1 MGCGHQTSFWKDVWL
16 GECSLKIQFPR
27 LFKICQDQE
36 ISVQAAAATNWELS
50 YRRCFGE
57 AEMEWRELMAKLEAV
72 ILTKVDD
79 KVCWKLEHS
88 GKFTTRSMYRFITYA
103 GVTDVQMMEIW
114 KAKIPLKVQ
123 IFLWMAWHDRIQTVQ
138 QLRRNWDKA
147 QVCKFCGQEES
158 VDHLLFK
165 CPVAVAIWCWV
176 RDSLGWNGYPTS
188 ISSLTIVGRVGG
200 VKKCYGESW
209 RPWGGRCG
217 RLEMILYFLI
227 L

>member
-1 MGCGHQTSFWKDVWL
+1 M
-16 GECSLKIQFPR
+16 E
-27 LFKICQDQE
+27 
-36 ISVQAAAATNWELS
+36 
-50 YRRCFGE
+50 
-57 AEMEWRELMAKLEAV
+57 EWRELMAKLEAV
-72 ILTKVDD
+72 ILTEMDD

-88 GKFTTRSMYRFITYA
+88 GQFTTRSMYRFITYP

-114 KAKIPLKVQ
+114 KAKILLKVQ

-138 QLRRNWDKA
+138 QLRRRNWDKA

-176 RDSLGWNGYPTS
+176 RDSLGWNGCPTS
-188 ISSLTIVGRVGG
+188 ISSFQNLLTSNSGEGRG
-200 VKKCYGESW
+200 VKKCYGGSW
-209 RPWGGRCG
+209 RPWVGRCG